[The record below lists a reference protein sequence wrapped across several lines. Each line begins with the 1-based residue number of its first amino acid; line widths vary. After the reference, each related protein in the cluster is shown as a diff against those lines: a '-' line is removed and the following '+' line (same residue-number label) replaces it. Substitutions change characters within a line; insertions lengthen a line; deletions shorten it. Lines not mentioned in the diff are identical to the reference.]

1 MAHNSKTLAGIDETA
16 RPFFGLSLLEMIGC
30 VLVYVLAGKIV
41 GHATGLGGL
50 LPFVPAVLLAVTLK
64 LGHKVRVEPYL
75 AQLNG
80 YLTRRVSS
88 PTSGPAGGPDVPH
101 RVIEVDGY
109 SLDALEASDQD
120 NQVIW
125 RLQQQV
131 AALGAGAMLQLLVVK
146 ESRDSAEIAA
156 RIQAESRPTTTA
168 LRLLVERRCMR
179 LRQTT
184 AAHGAI
190 LRYYVVVYE
199 PTHWRPSFLTRLAGL
214 PLVGDLL
221 APPSEDTSL
230 DDVTATVY
238 AALVTMGLRPT
249 YVAAA
254 ARVGGLPVTGGEGA
268 LHVALDDGGYAA
280 SFYMLMAPGE
290 TNPGFTAALVNTEGP
305 YHLAI
310 WAHGTD
316 PDREAARLGQQQN
329 RNVVLALTG
338 ARVSSVQEERVSEA
352 DRALLALRRPGQ
364 GLARLGL
371 YYTAFGA
378 TSREARR
385 KAARAQLTLKRAMAA
400 RPARGLFHQGPLYRS
415 SHVGRDTARSVYSVH
430 VETVANAYPFNRDNP
445 SMDQGYRIGVTERGE
460 EVLFDPSDESLANA
474 LVVCLGLSGRGKT
487 HFTLRLMREHLERG
501 GRVTVMGA
509 IFGQYTP
516 LMALVGGVPVRTAAE
531 LDAAPLETQFVF
543 VDVATQ
549 ERIGRDLMQAI
560 DRRVQTR
567 LGRED
572 TAPHALVLEEAWQ
585 LAEKDA
591 SLWVNELARF
601 GRSWGGFVLWI
612 SHDPEDLLH
621 HPHIT
626 AMFKNAGTKV
636 LFALSDGKGVASKLG
651 GQLDLSDTQVRTVK
665 QLARGECFIIR
676 TNVLRGTVVQGKAI
690 VGADPEEKWLYLTD
704 PRLPQYGTRQRY
716 LEKHGGDM
724 IRAIVDLSDHEP
736 FPVIV

>member
-1 MAHNSKTLAGIDETA
+1 VAHGSRTLAGIDETA

-41 GHATGLGGL
+41 GHTTGLGGL
-50 LPFVPAVLLAVTLK
+50 LPFVPAVLLALTLK

-75 AQLNG
+75 TQLNG
-80 YLTRRVSS
+80 YVTRRFSS
-88 PTSGPAGGPDVPH
+88 TRSADIPH

-109 SLDALEASDQD
+109 SLDALDASDQD

-146 ESRDSAEIAA
+146 QSRDAAEIAA
-156 RIQAESRPTTTA
+156 RIRAESRPTTTA
-168 LRLLVERRCMR
+168 LRLLIERRCMR
-179 LRQTT
+179 LRRT

-190 LRYYVVVYE
+190 VRYYVVVYE
-199 PTHWRPSFLTRLAGL
+199 PTHWRPPFLTRLAGL

-221 APPSEDTSL
+221 APAAEDTSL

-238 AALVTMGLRPT
+238 AALIHMGLRPT
-249 YVAAA
+249 YVSEA
-254 ARVGGLPVTGGEGA
+254 ARVGGQPVKGGERA
-268 LHVALDDGGYAA
+268 LHMALDEGGYAA

-290 TNPGFTAALVNTEGP
+290 TDPGFTAALVTTDGP

-329 RNVVLALTG
+329 RNVVMALTG

-364 GLARLGL
+364 GIARLGL

-378 TSREARR
+378 TSAEAHR

-415 SHVGRDTARSVYSVH
+415 SHVGRDTARSIYSVH
-430 VETVANAYPFNRDNP
+430 VETVANAYPFSRDNP
-445 SMDQGYRIGVTERGE
+445 SMETGYRIGVTERGE

-487 HFTLRLMREHLERG
+487 HMTLRLMREHLEHG
-501 GRVTVMGA
+501 GRVTAMGA

-516 LMALVGGVPVRTAAE
+516 LMELVKGVTVRTAAE
-531 LDAAPLETQFVF
+531 LEAVPIETQFVF
-543 VDVATQ
+543 VDVAKQ
-549 ERIGRDLMQAI
+549 DHIGRDLMHAI
-560 DRRVQTR
+560 DRRVQTQV
-567 LGRED
+567 G
-572 TAPHALVLEEAWQ
+572 TVQHALVLEEAWQ

-612 SHDPEDLLH
+612 SHDPEDLLN

-626 AMFKNAGTKV
+626 AMFKNAGTKI
-636 LFALSDGKGVASKLG
+636 LFALSDGKGVASRLG
-651 GQLDLSDTQVRTVK
+651 GQLDLSDKQVRTVK
-665 QLARGECFIIR
+665 QLARGECFIVR

-704 PRLPQYGTRQRY
+704 PRLPQYATRQRY
-716 LEKHGGDM
+716 IEKHGGDM

-736 FPVIV
+736 FPVTV